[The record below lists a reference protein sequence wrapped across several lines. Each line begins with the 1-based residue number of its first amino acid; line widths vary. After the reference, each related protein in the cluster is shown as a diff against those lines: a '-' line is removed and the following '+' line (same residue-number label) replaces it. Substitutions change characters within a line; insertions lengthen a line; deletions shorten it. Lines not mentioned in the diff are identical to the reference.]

1 MMLSNSINICRSV
14 ILNIW
19 KCLVTLEVY
28 VLSWEFTVLKKRFMR
43 MGYICEWY
51 RGRKNWE
58 PLIMEN
64 HLFLDSVALNP
75 SGNTQ
80 KTLWLL
86 QCNFILLLIH
96 LKSIQSSWVFSH
108 SQCKPQMLLALADDL
123 CFEESIL

>member
-1 MMLSNSINICRSV
+1 
-14 ILNIW
+14 
-19 KCLVTLEVY
+19 
-28 VLSWEFTVLKKRFMR
+28 

-80 KTLWLL
+80 KTLTSAVQFHFTAHSPKKYIEQL
-86 QCNFILLLIH
+86 
-96 LKSIQSSWVFSH
+96 VFSH

-123 CFEESIL
+123 CFEESILQTEKCR